1 MKIMSTKLVVLI
13 FALNI
18 NFCMGAG
25 IPVIDAGNLTQNI
38 LSAMEAVNQTLKQI
52 EQYETQLQQYE
63 NQLKNTAGPA
73 FEIWDR
79 ANETIDNLN
88 NAMKKLEYYKNQ
100 IGTFD
105 DFLANYRS
113 IDNYRTMPCISDGKC
128 DAQDL
133 ENIDKIKYFNLEST
147 RKSQEAAFATI
158 RDQQK
163 SLSNDAKQL
172 SKLQNAVAGADGQMA
187 SLQYG
192 NQLASNLANQLIQM
206 RALLVTQYN
215 AITTKEAAE
224 HNKTTQE
231 SAISKQLRNSKGLG
245 KSDSKKGM
253 LGLF

>member
-1 MKIMSTKLVVLI
+1 MKKIANFIVLF

-18 NFCMGAG
+18 NFCYAG

-38 LSAMEAVNQTLKQI
+38 LSAIEAVNQTLKQI

-73 FEIWDR
+73 FEIWDK

-100 IGTFD
+100 IGSFD
-105 DFLANYRS
+105 DFLSKYKS
-113 IDNYRTMPCISDGKC
+113 IDNYRTMPCISNGKC
-128 DAQDL
+128 DASDL
-133 ENIDKIKYFNLEST
+133 ERINKINEFNFEST
-147 RKSQEAAFATI
+147 RKSQEAAFTTI

-172 SKLQNAVAGADGQMA
+172 SRLQNAVKGADGQMA
-187 SLQYG
+187 ALQYG
-192 NQLASNLANQLIQM
+192 NQLASNQSNQLMQM
-206 RALLVTQYN
+206 RALLIAQYN

-224 HNKTTQE
+224 NNKAAQE
-231 SAISKQLRNSKGLG
+231 AALSKKLRDSSGLG
-245 KSDSKKGM
+245 KSNSKNGM
-253 LGLF
+253 LGMIK